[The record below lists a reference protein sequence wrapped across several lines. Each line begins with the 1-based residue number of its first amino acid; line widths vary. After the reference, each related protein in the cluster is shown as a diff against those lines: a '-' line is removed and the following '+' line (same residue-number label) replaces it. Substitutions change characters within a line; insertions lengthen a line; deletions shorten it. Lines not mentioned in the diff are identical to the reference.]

1 MKGCQVQLD
10 CKKEDHS
17 NDITNAFMLFA
28 LNNFYLVISFSKFN
42 ELSCAIQTTKY
53 NTLDDSEIYFT
64 GENGTK
70 GK

>member
-1 MKGCQVQLD
+1 
-10 CKKEDHS
+10 
-17 NDITNAFMLFA
+17 MLFA

>member
-1 MKGCQVQLD
+1 
-10 CKKEDHS
+10 
-17 NDITNAFMLFA
+17 MLFT

-42 ELSCAIQTTKY
+42 ELSCTIQTTKY